1 MDSNEK
7 KLHRGFGLWASLAL
21 VIGTVIGSGI
31 FFKQGSVLS
40 SAGGTTAGLLAWLVG
55 GILTLAS
62 GLSIAEL
69 GSQMTKTG
77 GIFQYIGHI
86 YGKTWGFLTGWMQVI
101 FYGPAMMGAI
111 ATYFSYL
118 CLGLFGL
125 PQKYSLILS
134 AVTLMFIGLLN
145 SIPNRFSAGFQIV
158 TTIIKLLPVLALVI
172 FGFFFGQNDAFGQ
185 VVHQVSNSGG
195 GFGVAILATLFAYDG
210 WVTLANISG
219 EIKNPRQTLPK
230 AIVLGIVLVIFA
242 YVGVTYGVYQSLP
255 ANQIIS
261 FGENAT
267 LRVAQE
273 AFGEFGGRLLS
284 ITILVSLLGT
294 LNGKVVS
301 FPRVLFAMANEGIFP
316 FAKTFAKINM
326 RSRTPNAAIWLMIMI
341 AIVMMAVADPNRLS
355 DIAIFTTFLFYIM
368 AFVGVIKLRRH
379 NTMGVKPG
387 FSTPFFPMIPLVA
400 IAGSLYVEISE
411 IYYDFYGVV
420 ISLLIVAVGYPI
432 YLYLK
437 RH

>member
-1 MDSNEK
+1 
-7 KLHRGFGLWASLAL
+7 
-21 VIGTVIGSGI
+21 
-31 FFKQGSVLS
+31 
-40 SAGGTTAGLLAWLVG
+40 
-55 GILTLAS
+55 
-62 GLSIAEL
+62 
-69 GSQMTKTG
+69 
-77 GIFQYIGHI
+77 
-86 YGKTWGFLTGWMQVI
+86 
-101 FYGPAMMGAI
+101 
-111 ATYFSYL
+111 
-118 CLGLFGL
+118 
-125 PQKYSLILS
+125 
-134 AVTLMFIGLLN
+134 
-145 SIPNRFSAGFQIV
+145 
-158 TTIIKLLPVLALVI
+158 
-172 FGFFFGQNDAFGQ
+172 
-185 VVHQVSNSGG
+185 
-195 GFGVAILATLFAYDG
+195 
-210 WVTLANISG
+210 VTLANISG